1 MKSILVS
8 IDSCRT
14 RSESLGRRSGSMTF
28 TLPKS
33 WRETKL
39 LTGVKVEEDEA
50 VLAQRRN
57 LTETKSPAEL
67 SQITSIADLP
77 LPSALE
83 SFLKSDKKPRDPSRE
98 NAGR

>member
-1 MKSILVS
+1 
-8 IDSCRT
+8 
-14 RSESLGRRSGSMTF
+14 MTF

-50 VLAQRRN
+50 VLSQRRT
-57 LTETKSPAEL
+57 LTESKTPNEL

-77 LPSALE
+77 IPSALE
-83 SFLKSDKKPRDPSRE
+83 NFLKSDKKSRDASRE
-98 NAGR
+98 DAGRY

>member
-1 MKSILVS
+1 M
-8 IDSCRT
+8 
-14 RSESLGRRSGSMTF
+14 
-28 TLPKS
+28 
-33 WRETKL
+33 
-39 LTGVKVEEDEA
+39 EEDEA

-57 LTETKSPAEL
+57 LTETKSPTEL

-77 LPSALE
+77 IPSALE